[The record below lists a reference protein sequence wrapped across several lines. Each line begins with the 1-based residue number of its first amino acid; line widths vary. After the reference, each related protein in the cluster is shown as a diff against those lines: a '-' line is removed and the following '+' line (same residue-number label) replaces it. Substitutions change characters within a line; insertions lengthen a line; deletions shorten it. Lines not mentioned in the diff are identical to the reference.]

1 MIAQIFQQI
10 TSGIAIGSIYA
21 LVGLAFSLTMRALN
35 AINFAQGDI
44 FMLGAYFGIT
54 FLLFLKV
61 PFWLSILATILVVSV
76 IGILFEKVAYKPLY
90 RARLGRAG
98 HHVILIIST
107 IGTGIFLQN
116 AAMLIWGPDALAF
129 PKIFPK
135 EPMNILGMLLPVEYV
150 WIVIL
155 AIFCMLTLHYFFQK
169 TRVGKGLRATSQDR
183 ETAAL
188 MGVNLSFAD
197 SLTFGLAAAVSAVGG
212 ILIAPVSFATPT
224 MGLAYGL
231 KGFTAAV
238 VGGLG
243 SVRGAIVGGIL
254 LGILENIV
262 TGFISSTYKDVI
274 AFTILILFLLIRP
287 SGLLLKPPQQKV

>member
-21 LVGLAFSLTMRALN
+21 LVGLAFSLTMRAVN

-54 FLLFLKV
+54 FLLFFKI

-76 IGILFEKVAYKPLY
+76 IGILFERIAYKPLY
-90 RARLGRAG
+90 RARLGRAE

-135 EPMNILGMLLPVEYV
+135 EPMNILGMLLPVEYAWV
-150 WIVIL
+150 VIL
-155 AIFCMLTLHYFFQK
+155 AIFFMLTLHYFFQK

-197 SLTFGLAAAVSAVGG
+197 SLTFGLAAALSAVGG

-224 MGLAYGL
+224 MGLTYGL

-238 VGGLG
+238 AGGLG

-262 TGFISSTYKDVI
+262 TGFISSTYKDVV

>member
-1 MIAQIFQQI
+1 MIAQILQQI

-54 FLLFLKV
+54 FLVFLKV
-61 PFWLSILATILVVSV
+61 PFWLSILATILIVSI
-76 IGILFEKVAYKPLY
+76 IGVLFERIAYKPLY
-90 RARLGRAG
+90 KAGLGRTET
-98 HHVILIIST
+98 HVILIIST
-107 IGTGIFLQN
+107 IGTGIFLEN

-129 PKIFPK
+129 PRIFPK
-135 EPMNILGMLLPVEYV
+135 QPLNIFGMLLPVEYLWV
-150 WIVIL
+150 VII
-155 AIFCMLTLHYFFQK
+155 AIFFMLTLHYFLQK
-169 TRVGKGLRATSQDR
+169 TRLGKGLRATSQDR

-188 MGVNLSFAD
+188 MGVNLSLSD
-197 SLTFGLAAAVSAVGG
+197 SLTFGLSAAVSAVGG
-212 ILIAPVSFATPT
+212 ILIAPISFATPT

-243 SVRGAIVGGIL
+243 SIRGAILGGIL
-254 LGILENIV
+254 LGVLENIV
-262 TGFISSTYKDVI
+262 TGFISSTYKDVV
-274 AFTILILFLLIRP
+274 AFTILILFLLVKP
-287 SGLLLKPPQQKV
+287 S

>member
-10 TSGIAIGSIYA
+10 TSGFAIGSIYA
-21 LVGLAFSLTMRALN
+21 LVGLSFSLTMRALN

-44 FMLGAYFGIT
+44 FMLGAYFGLT
-54 FLLFLKV
+54 FLLFLNL
-61 PFWLSILATILVVSV
+61 PFWLAILATILVVSV
-76 IGILFEKVAYKPLY
+76 IGILFERIAYKPLY
-90 RARLGRAG
+90 RARLGRAE

-135 EPMNILGMLLPVEYV
+135 EPMNILGMLLPVEYLWV
-150 WIVIL
+150 VIL
-155 AIFCMLTLHYFFQK
+155 AVFFMLTLHYFFQK

-262 TGFISSTYKDVI
+262 TGFISSTYKDVV

>member
-21 LVGLAFSLTMRALN
+21 LVGLAFSLTMRAVN

-54 FLLFLKV
+54 FLLFFKV

-76 IGILFEKVAYKPLY
+76 IGILFERVAYKPLY
-90 RARLGRAG
+90 RARLGRAE

-150 WIVIL
+150 WVVIL
-155 AIFCMLTLHYFFQK
+155 AIFFMLTLHYFFQK

-188 MGVNLSFAD
+188 MGVNISFAD

-212 ILIAPVSFATPT
+212 ILIAPISFATPT
-224 MGLAYGL
+224 MGLTYGL

-238 VGGLG
+238 AGGLG

-262 TGFISSTYKDVI
+262 TGFISSTYKDVV
-274 AFTILILFLLIRP
+274 AFIILILFLLIRP